1 MAFEDVEP
9 VAFRDELV
17 AETTPLSGT
26 TAERPDAT
34 TVAVGT
40 AYFDTDLATGAG
52 KPIWSNGTDWV
63 DATGAVS

>member
-1 MAFEDVEP
+1 MAFEFVEP
-9 VAFRDELV
+9 PAFRDELN
-17 AETTPLSGT
+17 EEISPTSGT

-40 AYFDTDLATGAG
+40 EYFDTDLASGAG

-63 DATGAVS
+63 DATGTVS